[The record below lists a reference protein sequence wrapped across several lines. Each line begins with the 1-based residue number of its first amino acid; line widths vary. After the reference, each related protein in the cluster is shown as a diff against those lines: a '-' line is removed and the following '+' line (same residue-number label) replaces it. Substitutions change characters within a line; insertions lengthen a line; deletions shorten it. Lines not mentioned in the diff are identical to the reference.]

1 METHMGHDAP
11 LNPPRQALRIAKVS
25 AKTGVS
31 KTHIYRLIKEGAF
44 PKPAKIS
51 ERISIWDES
60 ALDDW
65 LIRKFEGA
73 VK

>member
-1 METHMGHDAP
+1 MEIHMGHDAP
-11 LNPPRQALRIAKVS
+11 LTSPRRALRIAKVS

-31 KTHIYRLIKEGAF
+31 KTHIYRLIKAGAF

-51 ERISIWDES
+51 ERVSIWDES

-65 LIRKFEGA
+65 LAGKFEGA
-73 VK
+73 KL